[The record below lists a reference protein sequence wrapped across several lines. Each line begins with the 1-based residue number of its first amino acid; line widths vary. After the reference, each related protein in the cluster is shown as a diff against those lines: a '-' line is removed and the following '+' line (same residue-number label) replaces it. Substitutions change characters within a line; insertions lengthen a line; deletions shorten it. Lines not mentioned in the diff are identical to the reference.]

1 MRRKR
6 VMNSIAY
13 FAFLALTYSGFF
25 LLWQNRGADFS
36 HLFSSPLLL
45 LGKIVLPVAM
55 GICGLVGYINIL
67 RVQIVQQADASSRDF
82 DASEAFQQ
90 IRVGTIPADWS
101 VFWVKRGMVLVV
113 SLAFSF
119 VPLVAM
125 FYVGGML
132 FLTIQGLERP
142 YELIVIA
149 LLLCITLCLMVLTPI
164 FVWKMLQNKVLL
176 ITPDGFM
183 QGDCRKPRKALR
195 LKYRDIEDMK
205 LIGETVSIET
215 KDGLSA
221 RTLNDFLLAPSFKEI
236 AATLLAAFVRYK
248 AEYPDGMI
256 TAAPV
261 FVSRLERERK
271 RG

>member
-6 VMNSIAY
+6 LINAMVGSIS
-13 FAFLALTYSGFF
+13 LVLMYSGFS

-45 LGKIVLPVAM
+45 LGKIILPVAM

-67 RVQIVQQADASSRDF
+67 RIQIAQQADASSRDL
-82 DASEAFQQ
+82 DAQEAFQQ
-90 IRVGTIPADWS
+90 VRACTPPADWS
-101 VFWVKRGMVLVV
+101 IFRVKREKALAV
-113 SLAFSF
+113 SLASSLI
-119 VPLVAM
+119 PLAAM
-125 FYVGGML
+125 LYVGVMP
-132 FLTIQGLERP
+132 FFVI
-142 YELIVIA
+142 YELSMPFNLIAIA
-149 LLLCITLCLMVLTPI
+149 LFLCITLCLMVFTPI
-164 FVWKMLQNKVLL
+164 FAWKSLQNKVLL

-195 LKYRDIEDMK
+195 LKYRDIEDIK
-205 LIGETVSIET
+205 IIGKTVSIKT
-215 KDGLSA
+215 KDGLDA
-221 RTLNDFLLAPSFKEI
+221 RTLNDSLLAPSFKEI

-248 AEYPDGMI
+248 ADYPDGVI

-261 FVSRLERERK
+261 FVSRFERERK

>member
-1 MRRKR
+1 MARKR
-6 VMNSIAY
+6 LSNRIVGSIS
-13 FAFLALTYSGFF
+13 FVLIYSGFL

-45 LGKIVLPVAM
+45 LGKIILPTAM
-55 GICGLVGYINIL
+55 GICGLAGYINML
-67 RVQIVQQADASSRDF
+67 RIQIAQQADASSRDF
-82 DASEAFQQ
+82 DAQEAFQQ
-90 IRVGTIPADWS
+90 VRTGTISEDWS
-101 VFWVKRGMVLVV
+101 VFRVKREKALGA
-113 SLAFSF
+113 SLASSF
-119 VPLVAM
+119 IPLGVMLYA
-125 FYVGGML
+125 GAML
-132 FLTIQGLERP
+132 FFVTDEYSMPFYQ
-142 YELIVIA
+142 IVIA
-149 LLLCITLCLMVLTPI
+149 LLLCITLCLMVLTPM

-236 AATLLAAFVRYK
+236 AATLLAAFVYYK
-248 AEYPDGMI
+248 ANYPDGI
-256 TAAPV
+256 VTAAPV
-261 FVSRLERERK
+261 FVSRFERERK

>member
-6 VMNSIAY
+6 VINSIANAAF
-13 FAFLALTYSGFF
+13 FALMYSGFF
-25 LLWQNRGADFS
+25 LLWQNRGANFS

-55 GICGLVGYINIL
+55 GICGLAGYINML
-67 RVQIVQQADASSRDF
+67 RVQVAQQANASSRDF

-101 VFWVKRGMVLVV
+101 VFRVKREKALGV
-113 SLAFSF
+113 SLASSLI
-119 VPLVAM
+119 PLVAM
-125 FYVGGML
+125 LYVGVAL
-132 FLTIQGLERP
+132 FFTIQGLERP
-142 YELIVIA
+142 FELMVIT

-164 FVWKMLQNKVLL
+164 FVWKILQNKVLL
-176 ITPDGFM
+176 ITSDGFM
-183 QGDCRKPRKALR
+183 QGDCRKPRKALC

-205 LIGETVSIET
+205 IIGETVSIET

-236 AATLLAAFVRYK
+236 ASTLLAAFMRYK
-248 AEYPDGMI
+248 TNYPDEII
-256 TAAPV
+256 TAASTV
-261 FVSRLERERK
+261 HFAS
-271 RG
+271 